1 MAPESS
7 ATQYEDFVIVVKRMD
22 ASTVGIRVKASKAG
36 RMAKSVKVAFPAK
49 EGAELRASFASSSE
63 KAGRSLIKPKEA
75 ASIGRRLSQVLFPGP
90 VFQLF
95 AECLGKA
102 VMRPN
107 RGVRI
112 RLDMDA
118 SLVDLPWEYT
128 CRPDRTG
135 NGGMSDFLLLDPS
148 ISLVRQDADP
158 WLSIE
163 PIAGRQCF
171 AFVGTLWEGGR
182 DVWDVGKEFDL
193 LRKGLKPVSRYI
205 EPRYSVATQA
215 AAFKL
220 KQPGDAAIFH
230 YAGHC
235 DFDDDG
241 RAYLL
246 REVRQLSAATILYVD
261 ALASVLASVGTR
273 LTVMSACNSGYWS
286 AVKPLLYAG
295 IPAVIG
301 LNGVVASNSTIEF
314 CAKLYESLAVGLTLD
329 EAVGRARLHVM
340 EWGRQHELFDWG
352 LYMVY
357 MPSPELTLFQRKTTR
372 AVAMQQESVR
382 QDHALTIGKALTHAK
397 KLDGMNFGEVM
408 SVLSTRRVLILGRFT
423 ARRLKVLE
431 AIKMHL
437 QKHPNNYIPE
447 LFTYDKPASRDLVE
461 TIIGMAA
468 LSRFIIADLSEPKS
482 VQAELEAIVPH
493 FQSVPVVPLINQTGK
508 EYATFSS
515 LQRREN
521 VVKPTVR
528 YGDIDDLIEKLDEQ
542 VVPLAEKTLAEVQF
556 GA

>member
-1 MAPESS
+1 MAAESS
-7 ATQYEDFVIVVKRMD
+7 VTKYEDFVIVVKRMD
-22 ASTVGIRVKASKAG
+22 SSRVGIRVGRSTAG
-36 RMAKSVKVAFPAK
+36 RMAKPVKVAFPVK
-49 EGAELRASFASSSE
+49 EGAELRASFVSSSE
-63 KAGRSLIKPKEA
+63 KAGRMLIKPKEA
-75 ASIGRRLSQVLFPGP
+75 ASIGRRLSHVLFPGP

-95 AECLGKA
+95 AECLGKT

-107 RGVRI
+107 GGLRI
-112 RLDMDA
+112 RLDLDA
-118 SLVDLPWEYT
+118 SLMDLPWEYT
-128 CRPDRTG
+128 CRPDRAG
-135 NGGMSDFLLLDPS
+135 KGGISDFLLLDPS

-158 WLSIE
+158 WLKIE
-163 PIAGRQCF
+163 PITGRQRL

-193 LRKGLKPVSRYI
+193 LRRGLKPVSRYI

-215 AAFKL
+215 AAFKPE
-220 KQPGDAAIFH
+220 KVGEAAIFH

-246 REVRQLSAATILYVD
+246 REVRQLSAANILYVD
-261 ALASVLASVGTR
+261 DLAPALSSVGTR

-286 AVKPLLYAG
+286 AVEPLLYAG

-301 LNGVVASNSTIEF
+301 LNGAVASNSTIEF
-314 CAKLYESLAVGLTLD
+314 CAKLYESLAIGLTLD
-329 EAVGRARLHVM
+329 EAVGRARLHLI

-357 MPSPELTLFQRKTTR
+357 MPSPESRLFQRKTTR
-372 AVAMQQESVR
+372 AVAMRQKSVR
-382 QDHALTIGKALTHAK
+382 LDHDLTIGKALTHAK
-397 KLDGMNFGEVM
+397 KLDGMNFGEIM
-408 SVLSTRRVLILGRFT
+408 SVLLKRRVLILGRFT

-437 QKHPNNYIPE
+437 EEHPNRYIPE
-447 LFTYDKPASRDLVE
+447 LFTYKKPESRDLVE

-468 LSRFIIADLSEPKS
+468 LSRFVIADLSEPKS
-482 VQAELEAIVPH
+482 VQSELEAIVPR

-515 LQRREN
+515 LQRRDN

-528 YGDIDDLIEKLDEQ
+528 YRDIDDLIAKIDDQ

-556 GA
+556 GK